1 MNYFNVIDYI
11 ICYSHDIFF
20 GSRVGKNVVPKQA
33 DEAQEAAEKGAG

>member
-11 ICYSHDIFF
+11 HDAFF
-20 GSRVGKNVVPKQA
+20 FWSRVGKNVVPKQA